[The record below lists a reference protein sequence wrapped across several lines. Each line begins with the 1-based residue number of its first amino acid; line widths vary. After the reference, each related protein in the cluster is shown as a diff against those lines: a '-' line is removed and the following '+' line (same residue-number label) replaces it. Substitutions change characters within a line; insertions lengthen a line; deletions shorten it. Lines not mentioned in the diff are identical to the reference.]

1 MRILNFFPILI
12 STLLLSHLL
21 IYDYPAT
28 YENAHLH
35 EFEKEDVCYT
45 DIVNEELPS
54 VQYSG
59 MMIVAV
65 YTDISGC

>member
-28 YENAHLH
+28 Y
-35 EFEKEDVCYT
+35 YRT
-45 DIVNEELPS
+45 DHGYRLLLEGGKAA
-54 VQYSG
+54 SG
-59 MMIVAV
+59 QAVAV
-65 YTDISGC
+65 RNTDP